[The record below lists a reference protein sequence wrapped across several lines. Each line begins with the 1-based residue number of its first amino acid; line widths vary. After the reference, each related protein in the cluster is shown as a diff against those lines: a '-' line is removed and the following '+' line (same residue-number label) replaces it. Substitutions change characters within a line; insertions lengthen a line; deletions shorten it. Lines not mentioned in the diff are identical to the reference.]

1 MLAFDRQR
9 FFSAFSA
16 SIGVALNPGR
26 QQGLTFLLERFERD
40 AAFTNHRELA
50 YVLAT
55 IHWET
60 GRTFAPVK
68 EVRADPGRNPKL
80 YTLQERYWPSGYY
93 GRGYVQLTWDYNYR
107 NASQKLKGEVFP
119 VGAGSV
125 TITPTTFLEHPEF
138 LLEPEISYRIA
149 ARGMR
154 EGWFT
159 GAKLSRFISASAP
172 PDYVN
177 ARKIINGL
185 DQAETIAALARR
197 YEALLTDAEVTVA
210 PVEVA
215 PAATGGGA
223 ASLGAARR
231 APLAAKRPATKRAA
245 KKRTTKPKR
254 ATTPKRPAK
263 PKRAATAKRAATK
276 PNRASAKPKSRTS
289 RTTPKK

>member
-1 MLAFDRQR
+1 MFAFDRQR
-9 FFSAFSA
+9 FFGAFSA
-16 SIGVALNPGR
+16 STGVALNPGR
-26 QQGLTFLLERFERD
+26 QQGLTFLLEQFERD

-55 IHWET
+55 VHWET

-107 NASQKLKGEVFP
+107 NASQKLKGEVFT
-119 VGAGSV
+119 VGGVAV
-125 TITPTTFLEHPEF
+125 TVTPTTFLEHPEY

-159 GAKLSRFISASAP
+159 GAKLSRFITAGAP
-172 PDYVN
+172 ADYVN

-185 DQAETIAALARR
+185 DQAETIAALARK
-197 YEALLTDAEVTVA
+197 YEALLTAASSVPPGVGVVPPVTS
-210 PVEVA
+210 
-215 PAATGGGA
+215 GGA
-223 ASLGAARR
+223 ASLTAARR
-231 APLAAKRPATKRAA
+231 PPS
-245 KKRTTKPKR
+245 
-254 ATTPKRPAK
+254 PAK
-263 PKRAATAKRAATK
+263 PKRAAKPKNATTAKRATK
-276 PNRASAKPKSRTS
+276 PKPRPT

>member
-16 SIGVALNPGR
+16 TTGVALNPGR

-107 NASQKLKGEVFP
+107 NASQKLKGEVFS

-185 DQAETIAALARR
+185 DQAETIAALARK
-197 YEALLTDAEVTVA
+197 YEALLSDAAVTVT

-215 PAATGGGA
+215 SVATGGGA

-231 APLAAKRPATKRAA
+231 APLAAKRPATKRPSVKRTA
-245 KKRTTKPKR
+245 KKRPSK
-254 ATTPKRPAK
+254 KRPSAK
-263 PKRAATAKRAATK
+263 PKRAVTTKRAATK
-276 PNRASAKPKSRTS
+276 PKRASAKPKPRNS